1 MDSAL
6 LLSSYR
12 MSLSPQAPSQCRT
25 WIRTYLPSL
34 RYYNGGIQWRHRGMQ
49 EGDATVK
56 IVTGKIIFTLNG
68 VVFTMVASPHNLS
81 FCRLWRAECKC
92 NQGGSLT

>member
-1 MDSAL
+1 
-6 LLSSYR
+6 
-12 MSLSPQAPSQCRT
+12 
-25 WIRTYLPSL
+25 
-34 RYYNGGIQWRHRGMQ
+34 MQ